1 MSKHTIEKIISNIN
15 NVVECY
21 EKLHTYEKNGCTY
34 DDIKKDLKTLHRST
48 IQLITFMANLKK
60 EDAKIPGLSTLQ
72 NIFKITYLPV
82 LKIHLLYLDRI
93 KERDSDLLKI
103 QARLAMT
110 YLNVDDCVDNL
121 RIIRAS
127 LK

>member
-1 MSKHTIEKIISNIN
+1 LSKHIVEKIVININ
-15 NVVECY
+15 KVVECY
-21 EKLHTYEKNGCTY
+21 EKLHAYEKDGCTY
-34 DDIKKDLKTLHRST
+34 DEIKKDLRVLQSST
-48 IQLITFMANLKK
+48 IHLITLMASLKK
-60 EDAKIPGLSTLQ
+60 DNAMISGLSTLQ
-72 NIFKITYLPV
+72 SIFKITYLPV

-93 KERDSDLLKI
+93 QEYDSDLLKI

-121 RIIRAS
+121 KIIRAS